1 MSSNLLKAETMPC
14 TCLVVT
20 DHCLH
25 GQALGGLLSE
35 QCGLELLA
43 VCQTVSEALELLENE
58 LPPDL
63 LVLDVA
69 ADGGDWHKVID
80 ALQRLNPDGRIIM
93 LKAQDDEFVLPD
105 AIGSM
110 LLGVIEKSCS
120 WDNLIGLVASWQ
132 QGHPSPILRRQ
143 AAALLQLQRLT
154 PRELEVFHCLGKGKQ
169 NKEIAA
175 SLGISVK
182 TVETYRKTI
191 GAKLGLSGA
200 ELVRAAVLKR
210 CTNNK
215 AQDSKNGSCKQL
227 VVEH

>member
-1 MSSNLLKAETMPC
+1 MSSDSKAEGMPC

-20 DHCLH
+20 NDRLS

-43 VCQTVSEALELLENE
+43 VSQTVREALELLENE
-58 LPPDL
+58 MPPDL

-80 ALQRLNPDGRIIM
+80 TLQRMSPDGRLIM
-93 LKAQDDEFVLPD
+93 LKTQDDDFVPPD
-105 AIGSM
+105 VIGSM

-132 QGHPSPILRRQ
+132 QSHPSPILRRQ

-154 PRELEVFHCLGKGKQ
+154 PRELEVFHCLGKGMQ

-215 AQDSKNGSCKQL
+215 AKDSKNGSRKQ
-227 VVEH
+227 VEVEH

>member
-1 MSSNLLKAETMPC
+1 MSSNLQSRERTPC

-20 DHCLH
+20 DHRLN

-43 VCQTVSEALELLENE
+43 VCQTVREALELLENE
-58 LPPDL
+58 IPPDL

-80 ALQRLNPDGRIIM
+80 TLQRLNPDGRMIM
-93 LKAQDDEFVLPD
+93 LKAQDDEFIPSD
-105 AIGSM
+105 AIGSI
-110 LLGVIEKSCS
+110 LLGVVEKSCS
-120 WDNLIGLVASWQ
+120 WDNLIGLIASWQ
-132 QGHPSPILRRQ
+132 QSHSSPILRRQ
-143 AAALLQLQRLT
+143 AAALLQLQKLT
-154 PRELEVFHCLGKGKQ
+154 PRELEVFHCLGQGMQ

-175 SLGISVK
+175 SLGISIK

-191 GAKLGLSGA
+191 GTKLGLSGT

-215 AQDSKNGSCKQL
+215 VQNGFHGKA
-227 VVEH
+227 EIER